1 MIYEILVDE
10 RHFDRGSLE
19 PRKEPQK
26 LTSVAYCQSLLP
38 NTLFGKRYSSE
49 VLDAMRV
56 VDPMQIRNEKID
68 DFIVFFENTEDIMQV
83 ILNDLGEF
91 DFVLNRVEKEDFSDP
106 SMHMVK
112 EALLK
117 LFVRMCWIT
126 ETRKDLL
133 PDDEDYYE
141 YMDALY
147 AWNTGDVSKLKKI
160 YAIVEKGIL
169 SWNGHVERNE
179 MQLSFGNSKTPYHLV
194 QTVKI
199 KKVIDNL
206 PKENRDTLYSFKDE
220 LKLRYGYNTS
230 EVAEI
235 DVDYTLFS
243 LLKRVLN
250 GYVPSIN
257 DKRVNVKCMEFVNKI
272 SMGGSKQNELFIRDF
287 SQKESKEYILE
298 YDEAFGYTFE
308 VS

>member
-1 MIYEILVDE
+1 
-10 RHFDRGSLE
+10 
-19 PRKEPQK
+19 
-26 LTSVAYCQSLLP
+26 
-38 NTLFGKRYSSE
+38 
-49 VLDAMRV
+49 
-56 VDPMQIRNEKID
+56 
-68 DFIVFFENTEDIMQV
+68 
-83 ILNDLGEF
+83 
-91 DFVLNRVEKEDFSDP
+91 
-106 SMHMVK
+106 
-112 EALLK
+112 
-117 LFVRMCWIT
+117 
-126 ETRKDLL
+126 
-133 PDDEDYYE
+133 
-141 YMDALY
+141 
-147 AWNTGDVSKLKKI
+147 
-160 YAIVEKGIL
+160 
-169 SWNGHVERNE
+169 

-272 SMGGSKQNELFIRDF
+272 SLGGSKQNELFIRDF

>member
-1 MIYEILVDE
+1 
-10 RHFDRGSLE
+10 
-19 PRKEPQK
+19 
-26 LTSVAYCQSLLP
+26 
-38 NTLFGKRYSSE
+38 
-49 VLDAMRV
+49 
-56 VDPMQIRNEKID
+56 
-68 DFIVFFENTEDIMQV
+68 
-83 ILNDLGEF
+83 
-91 DFVLNRVEKEDFSDP
+91 
-106 SMHMVK
+106 
-112 EALLK
+112 
-117 LFVRMCWIT
+117 
-126 ETRKDLL
+126 
-133 PDDEDYYE
+133 
-141 YMDALY
+141 
-147 AWNTGDVSKLKKI
+147 
-160 YAIVEKGIL
+160 
-169 SWNGHVERNE
+169 

-272 SMGGSKQNELFIRDF
+272 SMGAQNRMNCLFVI
-287 SQKESKEYILE
+287 SLKKNQKNIFWNMMKHLDIPLR
-298 YDEAFGYTFE
+298 
-308 VS
+308 